1 MIDRSTTPPP
11 PFLLQTFLDATID
24 RIMDD
29 PDAFEGLM

>member
-1 MIDRSTTPPP
+1 MKKHPTPPL
-11 PFLLQTFLDATID
+11 PFLQTFLDATID